1 MVFEEQE
8 SENKKELFEIYRDR
22 TIIYL
27 QDKYPK
33 EILEYNE
40 AFNNEPVWITEWN
53 FQMSKTTGNTMLQA
67 LFVPSYLLEIL
78 TNPALKS
85 IELTTFHNMAGR
97 TISASMLLRKKDK
110 MHIMSSYIFNVY
122 D

>member
-22 TIIYL
+22 AIIYL

-40 AFNNEPVWITEWN
+40 AFNNDPVWITEWN

-67 LFVPSYLLEIL
+67 LFCSFIFVR
-78 TNPALKS
+78 NFNKS
-85 IELTTFHNMAGR
+85 
-97 TISASMLLRKKDK
+97 
-110 MHIMSSYIFNVY
+110 SS
-122 D
+122 